1 MDALTDVDAALE
13 IDPANVAALVLAARC
28 WYALGKF
35 DAALDL
41 LATARTHARNTD
53 EVTAVLR
60 WRETCEL
67 GLLEAVSAEL
77 GVLMASA
84 ADSARPSAS
93 SADGVAVSTHPW
105 DCSTYTARS
114 CCWTARPHRPVPWSR
129 RCCPRGT

>member
-1 MDALTDVDAALE
+1 VDIGAITGRLKPASDGLQIAADSDVLAKLRELQANKKLRALLDRATRAIDNGKVMDALTDVDAALE

-67 GLLEAVSAEL
+67 GLLEAVSANW
-77 GVLMASA
+77 AS
-84 ADSARPSAS
+84 
-93 SADGVAVSTHPW
+93 
-105 DCSTYTARS
+105 
-114 CCWTARPHRPVPWSR
+114 
-129 RCCPRGT
+129 